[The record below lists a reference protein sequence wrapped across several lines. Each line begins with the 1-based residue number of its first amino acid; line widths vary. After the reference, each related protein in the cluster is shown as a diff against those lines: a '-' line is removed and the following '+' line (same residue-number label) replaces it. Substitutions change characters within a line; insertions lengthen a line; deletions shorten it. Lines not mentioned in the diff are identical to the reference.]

1 MSKATIMKKLTTQ
14 IYSPSRNEY
23 ITIDFLGKTVSDL
36 KRNKN
41 EIIVPKENIV
51 IHSDFQLIK
60 GTYLMIVDRNISD
73 YFVYEVNENNIILLK
88 PKTYTIL

>member
-60 GTYLMIVDRNISD
+60 GTYLMIVDTD